1 MVERA
6 GDAPPPLILAS
17 VPAPYGMGGKP
28 VYPDSARGRDQ
39 RLGMG
44 ETGCKVAEN
53 SRSDH
58 RESRTEMLGH
68 SPSPAFSNPG
78 QAKMCYNKSNE
89 GGNPASP
96 ETEGKVAYVREIR
109 LPRAHLGFRAGR

>member
-6 GDAPPPLILAS
+6 GDAAPPLIRAS

-39 RLGMG
+39 GFGMG
-44 ETGCKVAEN
+44 PDELQG
-53 SRSDH
+53 SREQQKRLQGVKDGK
-58 RESRTEMLGH
+58 LGN
-68 SPSPAFSNPG
+68 SPSPAFSAVR
-78 QAKMCYNKSNE
+78 QAIMCYNKSNE
-89 GGNPASP
+89 GSNPAPP